1 MNRRSFLK
9 VGAASASGPLGGS
22 PLLGFS
28 GKALPRF
35 EPEAALGEPA
45 SGTDKI
51 LPVVP
56 KSKDLAGERLV
67 YQYDEI
73 FSTPPAQ
80 NEAGFCQATKSV
92 TGIAAI
98 LFPPFSCCGDP
109 PIPTPGGDISP
120 GNLTTCEVFLNG
132 RMLASYPRPEA
143 KVAYTF
149 FPHCMVR
156 EAAAQ
161 GIQFVTHT
169 FLPPGQR
176 AVAQQ
181 ITVKNVSRETRNITL
196 GFDLRAGV
204 TCKREPWYIGDPGE
218 LDNRITVNV
227 PEGYIAFES
236 QHTQA
241 ISVQGFTPPPNR
253 VEQKRVLVYDVKL
266 LPGEQKDFR
275 YVNAIGD
282 DREAVLA
289 AYSRQQAQ
297 FPDSLQASEQA
308 WDARI
313 GAAFTPGN
321 SEFSGSL
328 PRLETRDPALWK
340 LYHAGFLDILLS
352 RRVTA
357 SSVYGPTYVIY
368 GRGASTLSYVW
379 DIVLTS
385 LSIALLDPKALRI
398 LLETW
403 FVTGM
408 DQHYATDYI
417 SGKGVGVWYAANDM
431 CILRGAH
438 DYLRVTG
445 DMQWLDKSIDGRTVL
460 ERLAAHALRWKQL
473 DKLGHGLADYGG
485 MDALMEC
492 VSTYIHEVAS
502 VNAGNVYGMRFV
514 ADLLD
519 RHGDSSRAAQFRA
532 EAKDLAARINRLLYV
547 PGKGWWRCGQP
558 DGSFFEVRHCYDLL
572 TILDTM
578 FEDLSDAQKKEMA
591 GFFWNELQT
600 PLWMHALSPGDA
612 DASWNPGSFN
622 GPQGIRSDH
631 TWVGSYIAWPP
642 MAARGLYKF
651 DSPSRIAGW
660 LKNVS
665 KTANQGTYGQA
676 HYADTTV
683 APDAG
688 GARKDPIGGW
698 YEPAGGSFTN
708 LVIDSIFG
716 ADMTLDRGIQVNSHL
731 EDFDPSAKLVNL
743 IYQGK
748 DYTISSEGAK
758 PAS

>member
-9 VGAASASGPLGGS
+9 VGAASATGPLGRS
-22 PLLGFS
+22 PLISLS
-28 GKALPRF
+28 GKTRPRF
-35 EPEAALGEPA
+35 EPAEAPGEPA
-45 SGTDKI
+45 SGREVI
-51 LPVVP
+51 LPTIP
-56 KSKDLAGERLV
+56 KSKDLAGDRLV

-73 FSTPPAQ
+73 FNTPPAQ

-92 TGIAAI
+92 SGIAAI
-98 LFPPFSCCGDP
+98 LFPPFSCCGAP

-120 GNLTTCEVFLNG
+120 GNLTTCELFLNG
-132 RMLASYPRPEA
+132 RMLVSYPRPEA
-143 KVAYTF
+143 KLAYTF
-149 FPHCMVR
+149 YPHCIVR

-161 GIQFVTHT
+161 GIQFVTQT
-169 FLPPGQR
+169 FLPPGR
-176 AVAQQ
+176 SVVAQQ
-181 ITVKNVSRETRNITL
+181 ITVKNVSRETRKITL

-204 TCKREPWYIGDPGE
+204 TCKREPWYVGDPGE
-218 LDNRITVNV
+218 LDNRITANV

-236 QHTQA
+236 QHTRA
-241 ISVQGFTPPPNR
+241 ISVQGFTPRPNR
-253 VEQKRVLVYDVKL
+253 VEQKRILVYDVKL
-266 LPGEQKDFR
+266 IPGEQRVFR

-297 FPDSLQASEQA
+297 FPDSLKEAEQA

-340 LYHAGFLDILLS
+340 LYHAGFLDVLLS
-352 RRVTA
+352 RRVTG
-357 SSVYGPTYVIY
+357 SSVYGPTYVTY
-368 GRGASTLSYVW
+368 GRGLSTLSYIW
-379 DIVLTS
+379 DTVLSS
-385 LSIALLDPKALRI
+385 LSIALLDPKPLRT

-417 SGKGVGVWYAANDM
+417 SGKGMGVWYAANDM
-431 CILRGAH
+431 GILRGAH

-445 DMQWLDKSIDGRTVL
+445 DMRWLEKSLDGKTVL
-460 ERLAAHALRWKQL
+460 ERLAAHAVRWKQL

-485 MDALMEC
+485 MDSLLEC

-514 ADLLD
+514 AGLLD
-519 RHGDSSRAAQFRA
+519 RHGDSSRAAEFRA

-547 PGKGWWRCGQP
+547 PGKGWWKCGQP
-558 DGSFFEVRHCYDLL
+558 DGSFVEVRHCFDLL

-591 GFFWNELQT
+591 RFFWNELQT

-612 DASWNPGSFN
+612 DASWNPGAFN
-622 GPQGIRSDH
+622 GPQGLRSDH
-631 TWVGSYIAWPP
+631 TWIGSYIAWPP
-642 MAARGLYKF
+642 MTARGLYKF

-676 HYADTTV
+676 HYAETTI

-688 GARKDPIGGW
+688 GARKDPVGGW
-698 YEPAGGSFTN
+698 YESAGGSFVN

-716 ADMTLDRGIQVNSHL
+716 ADLTLDRGIQVNSRL
-731 EDFDPSAKLVNL
+731 KDFDPSAKLVNL
-743 IYQGK
+743 IYQGR
-748 DYTISSEGAK
+748 DYTISSEGARQT
-758 PAS
+758 P